1 MRRLTGSIAGAAAL
15 ALALSA
21 CGSGDS
27 PTAGGTSGTS
37 ALTGTGTGDSCK
49 ITTPIPIGAVFSLTG
64 AAASYGE
71 SQKKG
76 LELAADELKTK
87 VGVTYDVKTE
97 DDATDPQQGI
107 AVFERF
113 VTKDKKSLIIGP
125 TLSNTAK
132 QTDPIA
138 QEGKTPVLAVSN
150 TAAGIT
156 EIGDYIFRDSLT
168 EGAVIPQTVAAAKTK
183 FGLSK
188 VVVMYSNDD
197 AFTESGFQAFKAALD
212 KSGVTI
218 TKTITFSKADTDFR
232 AQLTEAKGAAPQ
244 ALVVSALVEAAVP
257 LVTQARELGITVPI
271 IGGNGFNSPKLM
283 AGAGKS
289 ADGVVVGAAWNSA
302 SSGPEN
308 EAFLTAYRAK
318 YSADPDQFAAQAYTG
333 LKLVDAAVRAGCSGE
348 REDIKKH
355 LAELK
360 DVPTALG
367 KFTMT
372 ATRDAD
378 TPAVVQVVE
387 GGKFAVLK

>member
-1 MRRLTGSIAGAAAL
+1 MRHLTGSIAGAAVL

-27 PTAGGTSGTS
+27 GTTGGSGSTS
-37 ALTGTGTGDSCK
+37 ALTGTGTGDACK
-49 ITTPIPIGAVFSLTG
+49 IATPVPIGAVLSLTG

-76 LELAADELKTK
+76 LELAADELKAK
-87 VGVTYDVKTE
+87 GGVTYDVKIE

-107 AVFERF
+107 AVFEGF
-113 VTKDKKSLIIGP
+113 VTKDKMSLIIGP

-197 AFTESGFQAFKAALD
+197 AFTESGYQAFKAALD

-218 TKTITFSKADTDFR
+218 AKTITFSKSDTDFR
-232 AQLTEAKGAAPQ
+232 AQLTEAKGAAPD
-244 ALVVSALVEAAVP
+244 ALIVSALIEAAIP
-257 LVTQARELGITVPI
+257 LVTQARELGISAPI
-271 IGGNGFNSPKLM
+271 VGGNGFNSPKLM
-283 AGAGKS
+283 SGAGKS

-308 EAFLTAYRAK
+308 AAFLTAYRAK
-318 YSADPDQFAAQAYTG
+318 YSAEPDQFAAQAYTG

-348 REDIKKH
+348 RESIKKN
-355 LAELK
+355 LAQLK

-387 GGKFAVLK
+387 SGKFAVLK

>member
-1 MRRLTGSIAGAAAL
+1 MRRLTGPIAGVAVL

-27 PTAGGTSGTS
+27 GTTGGSGGTS
-37 ALTGTGTGDSCK
+37 ALTGTGTGESCK

-76 LELAADELKTK
+76 LELAAEELKTK
-87 VGVTYDVKTE
+87 GGVTYDVKTE

-132 QTDPIA
+132 QTDPVA

-168 EGAVIPQTVAAAKTK
+168 EGAVIPQTVEAAKAK
-183 FGLSK
+183 FTLSK

-197 AFTESGFQAFKAALD
+197 AFTESGYQAFKAALD

-232 AQLTEAKGAAPQ
+232 AQLTEAKGAAPE
-244 ALVVSALVEAAVP
+244 ALVVSALIEAAVP

-283 AGAGKS
+283 SGAGKS

-308 EAFLTAYRAK
+308 EAFLKAYRAK
-318 YSADPDQFAAQAYTG
+318 YSADPDQFGAQAYAG

>member
-1 MRRLTGSIAGAAAL
+1 MRRLTGSIAGAAVLTL
-15 ALALSA
+15 ALGA
-21 CGSGDS
+21 CGSGGS
-27 PTAGGTSGTS
+27 STTGSSGSS
-37 ALTGTGTGDSCK
+37 ALAGSGTGDSCK
-49 ITTPIPIGAVFSLTG
+49 ISRPIPIGAVFSLTG

-76 LELAADELKTK
+76 LELAAAELKTK
-87 VGVTYDVKTE
+87 GGVTYDVKTE
-97 DDATDPQQGI
+97 DDATDPKQGI

-113 VTKDKKSLIIGP
+113 VTNDKKSLIIGP

-132 QTDPIA
+132 QTDPVA

-168 EGAVIPQTVAAAKTK
+168 EGAVIPQTIKAAKDK

-188 VVVMYSNDD
+188 VVVLYSNDD
-197 AFTESGFQAFKAALD
+197 AFTESGYQAFKKALD
-212 KSGVTI
+212 ANGVTI
-218 TKTITFSKADTDFR
+218 TKTITFSKSDTDFR
-232 AQLTEAKGAAPQ
+232 AQLAVAKASAPD

-257 LVTQARELGITVPI
+257 LVTQAREVGIDAPI

-302 SSGPEN
+302 SSGSEN
-308 EAFLTAYRAK
+308 AAFLAAYRAK

-333 LKLVDAAVRAGCSGE
+333 LKLVDVAVRAGCSGE
-348 REDIKKH
+348 RADIKKH

-360 DVPTALG
+360 NVPTALG
-367 KFTMT
+367 PFKMT

-378 TPAVVQVVE
+378 TPAVVQVVQN
-387 GGKFAVLK
+387 GKFAVLK